1 MTNTS
6 TINKI
11 RPRENNHFDT
21 SIAGEADA
29 FAALVSHE
37 LRTPLTSIRGALS
50 LLLSGKLGTIS
61 DRGKR
66 LLELAVKNTDRLVRL
81 TAAIESDREIQVNII
96 SAAAMARYQLEKE
109 LQLALERQQFQLHY
123 QPIISLETNKISGF
137 EALVRWQHPRRG
149 LVSPAEF
156 IPLAEKTGLIEP
168 LGTWVLDNAC
178 RQLYSWQQEFACNPS
193 LTMSVNLSS
202 LQLSQPNLVEQ
213 VQEILQKTN
222 LATSSLRLEITESA
236 IMENQTNAIATLHQ
250 LKALGIQLYMDDF
263 GTGYSSLS
271 RLHELPI
278 DLMKIDR
285 SFVSQKKWDIIRAIM
300 ILASSLGLE
309 VIAEGIETAE
319 EVAELKRLG
328 CKQGQGYFYSK
339 PVDAQAA
346 ADLIALQLQ

>member
-1 MTNTS
+1 MANTS
-6 TINKI
+6 TINKMGH
-11 RPRENNHFDT
+11 RENHQSDV
-21 SIAGEADA
+21 SVGSDADE

-50 LLLSGKLGTIS
+50 LLLTGKLGTIS
-61 DRGKR
+61 DRGKK

-96 SAAAMARYQLEKE
+96 TAAAMARFQLEKE

-123 QPIISLETNKISGF
+123 QPIVSLETSKISGF
-137 EALVRWQHPRRG
+137 EALVRWQHPCRG

-156 IPLAEKTGLIEP
+156 IPLAERTGLIEP
-168 LGTWVLDNAC
+168 LGTWVLDKAC
-178 RQLYSWQQEFACNPS
+178 RQLYSWQQEFSCNPS

-202 LQLSQPNLVEQ
+202 LQLSQPNLVDR
-213 VQEILQKTN
+213 VQEILERTN

-236 IMENQTNAIATLHQ
+236 IMENQTNAILTLHQ
-250 LKALGIQLYMDDF
+250 LKTLGIQLYMDDF

-271 RLHELPI
+271 RLHDLPI

-309 VIAEGIETAE
+309 VIAEGVETAE
-319 EVAELKRLG
+319 EVAELKKLG

-339 PVDAQAA
+339 PVDSQAA
-346 ADLIALQLQ
+346 AALIALQLE